1 METRD
6 RILAAATEI
15 AVQEG
20 FQNLTMD
27 RVAER
32 CGLSK
37 GGLFHHF
44 DSKEAL
50 MRALL
55 EDRLNAMETWI
66 QDAVTNG
73 ATYPDAFI
81 DAMFCKEKGPAELLS
96 TLVAA
101 VTLMPT
107 LRATIQDRTGRW
119 VTNLQA
125 AGVSL
130 SAAQMLTFVG
140 HGHYLASTLGVVE
153 LSDGEIAH
161 LQQEL
166 KRALRPSEDEVLA
179 RLFRAALSQVEGEKI
194 EASVS

>member
-20 FQNLTMD
+20 FQSLTMD
-27 RVAER
+27 HVADR

-44 DSKEAL
+44 DSKDAL

-55 EDRLNAMETWI
+55 EDRLNSMENWI
-66 QDAVTNG
+66 EQAIADG
-73 ATYPDAFI
+73 ATYPEAFI

-96 TLVAA
+96 TLIAA
-101 VTLMPT
+101 VTLMPS
-107 LRATIQDRTGRW
+107 LRATIQDRTRSW

-125 AGVSL
+125 SGVSP

-140 HGHYLASTLGVVE
+140 HGHYLATTLGVVE
-153 LSDGEIAH
+153 LSDDEISH
-161 LQQEL
+161 LRVQL
-166 KRALRPSEDEVLA
+166 KRALQPTEDEVLA
-179 RLFRAALSQVEGEKI
+179 RLFRAALNQVEGEKL